1 MLSAVALVLSFLES
15 LLPVAA
21 FMPPGA
27 KPGFSNIATMF
38 AASSMGLVP
47 AIVITLIKALFAGV
61 TRGVTAFFM
70 SLSGGILSTITMY
83 ILFKLSKRTGYLI
96 IGVISAIMH
105 NLGQLVTAAFLVG
118 NSAVIG
124 YAPVLLVSG
133 IITGALTGSILGAVI
148 PKLNKVINNKNIKG
162 GR

>member
-1 MLSAVALVLSFLES
+1 MLSAVAIVLSFLES
-15 LLPVAA
+15 LLPTAA

-27 KPGFSNIATMF
+27 KPGLSNTATMF
-38 AASSMGLVP
+38 AASSMGLAP
-47 AIVITLIKALFAGV
+47 ALAITLVKAVFAGV
-61 TRGVTAFFM
+61 TRGVTSFFM
-70 SLSGGILSTITMY
+70 SLSGGTLSTITMY
-83 ILFKLSKRTGYLI
+83 VLFKLSKRTGYLV

-105 NLGQLVTAAFLVG
+105 NLGQLITAAFLVG
-118 NSAVIG
+118 SSAVIG

-148 PKLNKVINNKNIKG
+148 PRLNKVINSNVKG

>member
-47 AIVITLIKALFAGV
+47 AVAITLIKALFAGV

-105 NLGQLVTAAFLVG
+105 NSGQLITAAFLVG
-118 NSAVIG
+118 NAAVIG

-133 IITGALTGSILGAVI
+133 IITGALTGSILSAVI
-148 PKLNKVINNKNIKG
+148 PKLDKIINNKNIKG